1 MESSIW
7 NFHFAFLE
15 YIPDYI
21 SHFQTSFRKIW
32 KAARFYNRADAEKFI
47 ENFDLMIFTFLHPL
61 FSVLSIWCQKTIEI
75 PSNPLFRAMRSM
87 NSPHIWL
94 TLIPGIKR
102 NMCLMKY
109 GVEVIMQDRIN
120 IFDYANVMDWN
131 VGFYEDSNYWRHL
144 FKDVGGDLGRCS
156 AGKLATDSVMGAPE
170 GHLPFVFLCIFR
182 WTTFLYP
189 PFFLPLTLRLL
200 LLGFFLGEIL
210 PLSLL

>member
-1 MESSIW
+1 MMPENNRDTIQSFVSCNEINELSSYMTYPMCW
-7 NFHFAFLE
+7 E
-15 YIPDYI
+15 
-21 SHFQTSFRKIW
+21 
-32 KAARFYNRADAEKFI
+32 
-47 ENFDLMIFTFLHPL
+47 
-61 FSVLSIWCQKTIEI
+61 
-75 PSNPLFRAMRSM
+75 
-87 NSPHIWL
+87 
-94 TLIPGIKR
+94 KR
-102 NMCLMKY
+102 NMCLMRY
-109 GVEVIMQDRIN
+109 GVEVISQDRIN

>member
-21 SHFQTSFRKIW
+21 SQFQTSFRKIW

-47 ENFDLMIFTFLHPL
+47 ENFNLMIFTFLHPL

-94 TLIPGIKR
+94 TLLPGIKR

-144 FKDVGGDLGRCS
+144 FKDAGGDLGKMLSRKACHWLRDGGS
-156 AGKLATDSVMGAPE
+156 WRSFALC
-170 GHLPFVFLCIFR
+170 FLCIFR

-189 PFFLPLTLRLL
+189 PFFLPLTFEIVAPW
-200 LLGFFLGEIL
+200 FF
-210 PLSLL
+210 SRRNFTT